1 MKKIKM
7 FLFLCLCSLALVPSN
22 KVKAEEQDYIVSK
35 TKEQAV
41 KDGDEKIIYSN
52 FVKSGYSGKTGW
64 TIKSDKKDIIEF
76 LNDENFI
83 GINIDDI
90 ESINY
95 DKKLIK
101 KIDNHFKFLD
111 AGITYIDYKIK
122 QTNNYDSF
130 IVRERVV
137 IYPRFAINGNFVQN
151 ITKNGKQIKNTLKTG
166 VISEECAK
174 TVKGVIEISDNINF
188 KHIIKKWT
196 LNNKQI
202 RNSTNKKIKN
212 LKKAGFKK
220 NKIYYIRYYTYKKI
234 NNDLTLYTNE
244 CFIKNFKID
253 NNWKIKTKFKKNK
266 NCEKWKSNWKNQ
278 EDCFELVNKAGLKDP
293 YY

>member
-1 MKKIKM
+1 MKKIKI
-7 FLFLCLCSLALVPSN
+7 FLFLCLCALALIPSN
-22 KVKAEEQDYIVSK
+22 KVKAEEQDDIISK

-52 FVKSGYSGKTGW
+52 FVKSGYSGKSVW
-64 TIKSDKKDIIEF
+64 TIKSDKKDIMEF

-83 GINIDDI
+83 GININDI

-101 KIDNHFKFLD
+101 KINDHFRFLD

-122 QTNNYDSF
+122 QTDNYDSF

-137 IYPRFAINGNFVQN
+137 IYPKIGINGNFVRN
-151 ITKNGKQIKNTLKTG
+151 IAKNGKQVKNTLKTG
-166 VISEECAK
+166 GISEEDGK
-174 TVKGVIEISDNINF
+174 TVKGAIEISNDINF

-202 RNSTNKKIKN
+202 RNSTTKKIKN

-234 NNDLTLYTNE
+234 NNDLTLYSDG

-253 NNWKIKTKFKKNK
+253 NNWKIKTKFKKSK
-266 NCEKWKSNWKNQ
+266 NYEKWKSNWKNQ
-278 EDCFELVNKAGLKDP
+278 EDCFELVNKAGLEDP

>member
-1 MKKIKM
+1 MKKIKI
-7 FLFLCLCSLALVPSN
+7 FLFLCLCALALIPSN
-22 KVKAEEQDYIVSK
+22 KVKAEEQDDIISK

-52 FVKSGYSGKTGW
+52 FVKSGYSGKVGW
-64 TIKSDKKDIIEF
+64 SIKSDKKDIMEF

-83 GINIDDI
+83 GININDI

-101 KIDNHFKFLD
+101 KVNNHFAFRD
-111 AGITYIDYKIK
+111 AGITYIDYKIR
-122 QTNNYDSF
+122 QTDNYDSF

-137 IYPRFAINGNFVQN
+137 IYPEFTINGNYAKN
-151 ITKNGKQIKNTLKTG
+151 ITKNGKQIKNTLRARGFLNISGKT
-166 VISEECAK
+166 
-174 TVKGVIEISDNINF
+174 TKGIIEISDSINF
-188 KHIIKKWT
+188 KRIIKKIT

-202 RNSTNKKIKN
+202 RNSTIKQIKN

-220 NKIYYIRYYTYKKI
+220 NKIYYVRYYTYKKI
-234 NNDLTLYTNE
+234 NNNLTLYSDS
-244 CFIKNFKID
+244 CFIENFKID
-253 NNWKIKTKFKKNK
+253 NKWKVKTKFKKNK
-266 NCEKWKSNWKNQ
+266 HYEEYEDDWKKQDSWDLMK
-278 EDCFELVNKAGLKDP
+278 KAGLEDP

>member
-1 MKKIKM
+1 MKKIKIS
-7 FLFLCLCSLALVPSN
+7 LFLCLCALALIPSN
-22 KVKAEEQDYIVSK
+22 KVKAEEQDDIISK

-52 FVKSGYSGKTGW
+52 FVKSGYSGKVGW
-64 TIKSDKKDIIEF
+64 SIKSDKKDIMEF

-83 GINIDDI
+83 GININDI

-101 KIDNHFKFLD
+101 KVNNHFAFRD
-111 AGITYIDYKIK
+111 AGITYIDYKIR
-122 QTNNYDSF
+122 QTNNYSSF
-130 IVRERVV
+130 IVRERIV
-137 IYPRFAINGNFVQN
+137 IYPEFAINGNFVQN
-151 ITKNGKQIKNTLKTG
+151 ITKNGKQTKNTLKTG
-166 VISEECAK
+166 GISEECGK
-174 TVKGVIEISDNINF
+174 TVKGVIEISDNIDF

-202 RNSTNKKIKN
+202 HNSTTKKIKN

-234 NNDLTLYTNE
+234 NNDLTLYTDE

-253 NNWKIKTKFKKNK
+253 NNWKIKTKFKKSK
-266 NCEKWKSNWKNQ
+266 NYEKWKSNWKNQ
-278 EDCFELVNKAGLKDP
+278 EDCFELVNKAGLEDP